1 MEQQYAPAAKPSS
14 GTALSMPKQVRWAVR
29 CLIAFIVL
37 NLIVIGL
44 LLTQRGAIAETIRQ
58 ANPGW
63 SQSQLDNFTFSIV
76 YGASLVHLI
85 FVAITSWLALKLRA
99 GLPWVRIALTLV
111 LLVNVAIAIGVFVSP
126 IAGIAQQAI
135 NVISALLKL
144 TAIGLLWFPGPSR
157 AFFAQGKRIAS

>member
-1 MEQQYAPAAKPSS
+1 
-14 GTALSMPKQVRWAVR
+14 MPKQVRWAVR
-29 CLIAFIVL
+29 CLIAFVVL

-44 LLTQRGAIAETIRQ
+44 LLTQRGVIANTIRQ

-76 YGASLVHLI
+76 YGASAVHLI
-85 FVAITSWLALKLRA
+85 FAAITIWLAFKLRA
-99 GLPWVRIALTLV
+99 GLPWARMVLTLV

-144 TAIGLLWFPGPSR
+144 TAIGLLWFPRPSR
-157 AFFAQGKRIAS
+157 AFFGQAKRIAS